1 VITHLKTIFDT
12 MAALVCH
19 GLFDRH
25 PNLRVASIETGGMY
39 VPHLLEE
46 LAQAYRKSPQ
56 EFRRDPVETFREH
69 VWVAPFYEDDFV
81 ELADLIGIEHVLLGS
96 DWPHPEGI
104 ARPIDYLDDVAGVSP
119 EGQRRILRENLRELV
134 GR

>member
-1 VITHLKTIFDT
+1 MRRFRIAFGKQ
-12 MAALVCH
+12 
-19 GLFDRH
+19 
-25 PNLRVASIETGGMY
+25 P
-39 VPHLLEE
+39 
-46 LAQAYRKSPQ
+46 QAFS
-56 EFRRDPVETFREH
+56 RDPIETFREH

-104 ARPIDYLDDVAGVSP
+104 ARPLDYLADVAAFSP
-119 EGQRRILRENLRELV
+119 EDQRRILRENLRELV

>member
-1 VITHLKTIFDT
+1 
-12 MAALVCH
+12 
-19 GLFDRH
+19 
-25 PNLRVASIETGGMY
+25 
-39 VPHLLEE
+39 
-46 LAQAYRKSPQ
+46 
-56 EFRRDPVETFREH
+56 
-69 VWVAPFYEDDFV
+69 VAPFYEDDFV